1 MRRRYRIKERDKLLP
16 EGLYRKHLLHFPL
29 LTVDL
34 VVTDEN
40 SRFLL
45 VKRTQENLA
54 WKDDWATPGGRVF
67 RNERIRDA
75 AHRVLLRETGLRIP
89 PREFTFRGVEE
100 VITRKEHGVTVV
112 FAARARQ
119 SKLSWDKTSSS
130 ARWFTKKILPKSLR
144 PEYKAIL
151 STGGVKLL

>member
-1 MRRRYRIKERDKLLP
+1 MRRQYRVKERDKLLP
-16 EGLYRKHLLHFPL
+16 EGFYREHLLHFPL

-45 VKRTQENLA
+45 VKRSQENLA

-75 AHRVLLRETGLRIP
+75 AHRVLLQETGLTIP
-89 PREFTFRGVEE
+89 AKEFTLRGVEE
-100 VITRKEHGVTVV
+100 IITTKEHGVTVV
-112 FAARARQ
+112 FAGRARQ

-130 ARWFTKKILPKSLR
+130 ARWFAKKILPKSLR

-151 STGGVKLL
+151 STGGVTLL

>member
-1 MRRRYRIKERDKLLP
+1 MRRPYHVKEKDMLLP
-16 EGLYRKHLLHFPL
+16 EGFYRNHLLHFPL

-45 VKRTQENLA
+45 VKRSEENLA

-75 AHRVLLRETGLRIP
+75 AHRVLVRETGISIP

-100 VITRKEHGVTVV
+100 VITSKEHGVTVV
-112 FAARARQ
+112 LKARARQ
-119 SKLSWDKTSSS
+119 SNLKWDKTSSS

-151 STGGVKLL
+151 STGGVKIL